1 LVAEAFDAGQG
12 IHGWRSTCDA
22 AQSRSSEQLCEG
34 VGCTGARS
42 HVMRGHLIQ
51 EAKMKLALIG
61 LAALLTAATVTPAL
75 AQAVISDPG
84 YCAQFYPN
92 ANCDNLGPGNPYT
105 DGGYWRN
112 DWKNGSHA
120 SAERPRLHHQRK
132 HG

>member
-1 LVAEAFDAGQG
+1 
-12 IHGWRSTCDA
+12 
-22 AQSRSSEQLCEG
+22 
-34 VGCTGARS
+34 
-42 HVMRGHLIQ
+42 
-51 EAKMKLALIG
+51 MKLALIG

-120 SAERPRLHHQRK
+120 STERPRLHHQRK